1 MNIKDAQNK
10 SGARKYFSIFGKST
24 VDNQSREY
32 QFTEEVTKF
41 LIEEGFGVIHGGY
54 AGGIM
59 QAVSDTAY
67 QTIMTNGFP
76 LERNIA
82 VPQVQHDATG
92 WDRVQNA
99 FFMEPAKDIYSR
111 LRDVSGHSSVA
122 IVAPLGGDGTM
133 LEFNIV
139 WHENV
144 LAKYTGD
151 TIVPIIILQTENG
164 TDWKSILE
172 TLVTRLDNSI
182 NSLDEIEWVYFASN
196 INEFNDLV
204 EKLN

>member
-1 MNIKDAQNK
+1 MNIQDIQNK
-10 SGARKYFSIFGKST
+10 GNARKYFSIFGKST
-24 VDNQSREY
+24 VANQSREY
-32 QFTEEVTKF
+32 QFTEEVTKS
-41 LIEEGFGVIHGGY
+41 LIENDFGVIHGGY

-59 QAVSDTAY
+59 QAVADTAY
-67 QTIMTNGFP
+67 NTIKENGLPF
-76 LERNIA
+76 ERNIA

-92 WDRVQNA
+92 WDRVENA
-99 FFMEPAKDIYSR
+99 FFVEPAKDIYSR
-111 LRDVSGHSSVA
+111 LRDVSGHSDIA

-133 LEFNIV
+133 LELNIV

-151 TIVPIIILQTENG
+151 TVVPIIILQTENG
-164 TDWKSILE
+164 TDWKNILE
-172 TLVTRLDNSI
+172 TLVIGLDNST

-204 EKLN
+204 ERLN